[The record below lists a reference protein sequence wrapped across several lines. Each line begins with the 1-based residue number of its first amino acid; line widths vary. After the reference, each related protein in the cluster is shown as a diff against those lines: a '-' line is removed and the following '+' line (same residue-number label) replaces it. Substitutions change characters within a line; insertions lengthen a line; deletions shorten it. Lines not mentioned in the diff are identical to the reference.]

1 MFACTDF
8 TMVLVTRMYD
18 ALHCNEYYGSLNPTC
33 PTGLSGFLSERT
45 DHETTSFSSLLY
57 LMGGFSHRVSRV
69 CCGSREW
76 LVVDGSSR

>member
-33 PTGLSGFLSERT
+33 PAGLSGFLSERT
-45 DHETTSFSSLLY
+45 DHGMSEAWRYGRASQLFFLISSLIELI
-57 LMGGFSHRVSRV
+57 
-69 CCGSREW
+69 
-76 LVVDGSSR
+76 